1 MSKKFLTTV
10 LTFFLISIML
20 LPSAT
25 HAATLNKTVEGMLG
39 FSPPDGTTVKASRI
53 YTTDF
58 NAEKAIDGN
67 IQTSWNAATYKGNI
81 ELNFP
86 TAIEFNFVH
95 ITTNA
100 SPPRAVSY
108 TIYGLKDGKWV
119 QISESITHTLKA
131 ANTTP
136 PPIKVKQGAYSGIKI
151 DGDGGSS
158 WLAITEIT
166 LGTFETIDLTG
177 QPQNASAKL
186 NWNTI
191 KEATNYKINYGTQPN
206 KYSDSIS
213 VEKDT
218 EGNYVIPN
226 LMNGTNYYF
235 QVVAIFNGVET
246 VISNEVAVTP
256 NDPQTTEPTTPDNPS
271 TGEPSNPSEPGTTN
285 PGEPSTG
292 EPTNPQSPS
301 GNRAILVVTMTTGL
315 EKEFDLSMKEVNDF
329 IAWYEGKQAG
339 SGSASYAINKHDNN
353 KGPFSS
359 RKDYMLYDRILMFEV
374 SEYSK

>member
-1 MSKKFLTTV
+1 MSKKFMTTV

-20 LPSAT
+20 LPSVT

-39 FSPPDGTTVKASRI
+39 FSPPEGTTAKASSV
-53 YTTDF
+53 YT
-58 NAEKAIDGN
+58 NYVAINSIDGN
-67 IQTSWNAATYKGNI
+67 IGTYWNAGTFKGNI

-86 TAIEFNFVH
+86 SAIEFNFVH
-95 ITTNA
+95 ITTA
-100 SPPRAVSY
+100 AQPVRTVSY
-108 TIYGLKDGKWV
+108 TIYGLEGGKWV
-119 QISESITHTLKA
+119 QISENTTHSLKA
-131 ANTTP
+131 TYTTA
-136 PPIKVKQGAYSGIKI
+136 PPIKVKQGAYNGIRI
-151 DGDGGSS
+151 DADGGSS
-158 WLAITEIT
+158 WLAFNEIT

-213 VEKDT
+213 VEKDK

-226 LMNGTNYYF
+226 LTNGTTYYF

-256 NDPQTTEPTTPDNPS
+256 NEPQTTEPTTPGNPS
-271 TGEPSNPSEPGTTN
+271 TGEPSKPSEPGTTN
-285 PGEPSTG
+285 PDDPSTG
-292 EPTNPQSPS
+292 EPTNPQPPS
-301 GNRAILVVTMTTGL
+301 GNRAILIVTMTTGL

-329 IAWYEGKQAG
+329 IAWYEGKQTG

-359 RKDYMLYDRILMFEV
+359 RKDYMLYDRILTFEV

>member
-1 MSKKFLTTV
+1 MSKKFLATV
-10 LTFFLISIML
+10 LSFFLISIML

-39 FSPPDGTTVKASRI
+39 FSPPEGTIAKASSSYLDYI
-53 YTTDF
+53 
-58 NAEKAIDGN
+58 AEKSIDGS
-67 IQTSWNAATYKGNI
+67 IQTYWNAGTYKGNI
-81 ELNFP
+81 ELKFP
-86 TAIEFNFVH
+86 SAIELNFVH
-95 ITTNA
+95 ITTA
-100 SPPRAVSY
+100 AQPVREVSY
-108 TIYGLKDGKWV
+108 TIYGLEGEKWV
-119 QISESITHTLKA
+119 KISEQVTHSLKA
-131 ANTTP
+131 TYTTP
-136 PPIKVKQGAYSGIKI
+136 PPIKVKQGAYDGIRI
-151 DGDGGSS
+151 EADGGSS
-158 WLAITEIT
+158 WLAFNEIT
-166 LGTFETIDLTG
+166 LGTFETIDLKG
-177 QPQNASAKL
+177 QPQNTSAKL

-191 KEATNYKINYGTQPN
+191 KEATNYKINFGTQPN

-218 EGNYVIPN
+218 EGNLVIPN
-226 LMNGTNYYF
+226 LTNGTTYYF

-256 NDPQTTEPTTPDNPS
+256 NEPQTNEPTTPGNPS
-271 TGEPSNPSEPGTTN
+271 TGEPSKPSEPGTTK
-285 PGEPSTG
+285 PDEPSTG
-292 EPTNPQSPS
+292 GATNPQSPS

-329 IAWYEGKQAG
+329 ISWYEGKQAG

-359 RKDYMLYDRILMFEV
+359 RKDYMLYDRILTFEV